1 MPSAVAIAPVAEA
14 RLICPQEG
22 ADVQAAIRALRQHA
36 AARDT
41 LSEGSASLGRAHW
54 VGSCPSQELAADG
67 VRMPVA
73 LWWAR
78 CGSCLAIYPGHDHS
92 VGSGSG
98 PSRAGPGGRAGE
110 PFLSADRSANRI
122 PPRALYRR

>member
-1 MPSAVAIAPVAEA
+1 MVPVADP
-14 RLICPQEG
+14 RSICLREG
-22 ADVQAAIRALRQHA
+22 TDVQTTLRALRPYA
-36 AARDT
+36 GSRDA
-41 LSEGSASLGRAHW
+41 LPEGSASLGRAHW
-54 VGSCPSQELAADG
+54 LGSCPSQELAADG

-78 CGSCLAIYPGHDHS
+78 CGSCLAIYSRHDHS

-110 PFLSADRSANRI
+110 PVLSADRSANRI
-122 PPRALYRR
+122 P